1 MDLGLKNKSVLVMAA
16 SKGLGK
22 ATAMEFARAG
32 AHVLI
37 SSRNESELR
46 KTVTEIK
53 ETTGNTDVS
62 YKVCDVTNP
71 EAIKAIVSHA
81 VTKNGT
87 IDVLINNSGGPPA
100 GNFDTFDDD
109 AWQKVFELTLLSYI
123 RTIREVLPYMRQQK
137 SGHIVNFASSS
148 VKQPIDNLTLSNVF
162 RVGVT
167 GLSKTLA
174 LELGPDNILVNTV
187 SPGRIATDRIDEL
200 NQIKADELGV
210 SKEQVAKE
218 SEAKIALGRLGKPE
232 EFGKIV
238 TFLCSQANSYVT
250 GQSIIVDGGLV
261 RAI

>member
-1 MDLGLKNKSVLVMAA
+1 MDLGLKNKSVLVMAS
-16 SKGLGK
+16 SKGLGR

-32 AHVLI
+32 AHVVI
-37 SSRNESELR
+37 SSRNETELT
-46 KTVTEIK
+46 KTVTAIK
-53 ETTGNTDVS
+53 KATDNESVS
-62 YKVCDVTNP
+62 FKVCDVTDP
-71 EAIKAIVSHA
+71 DAIKALVNYV

-100 GNFDTFDDD
+100 GNFDTFDDT
-109 AWQKVFELTLLSYI
+109 AWQNAFELTLLSYI
-123 RTIREVLPYMRQQK
+123 RTIREVLPYMRKQQ

-174 LELGPDNILVNTV
+174 LELGSDNILVNTV

-200 NQIKADELGV
+200 NQVRADELGV
-210 SKEQVAKE
+210 SKEQIIKQTE
-218 SEAKIALGRLGKPE
+218 EQIALGRHGEPE
-232 EFGKIV
+232 EFAKMV
-238 TFLCSQANSYVT
+238 TFLCSGANSYIT

-261 RAI
+261 KAI